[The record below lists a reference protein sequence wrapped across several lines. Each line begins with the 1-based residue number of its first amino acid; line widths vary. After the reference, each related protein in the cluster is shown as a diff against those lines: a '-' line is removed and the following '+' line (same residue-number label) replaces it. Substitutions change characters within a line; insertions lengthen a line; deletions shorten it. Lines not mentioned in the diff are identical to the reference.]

1 MIVRNDR
8 HLTHGLFQ
16 VFQTVGGAVF
26 VAAAQS
32 AFVNQ
37 LIIHLAAIAPDVDSG
52 LVVATG
58 ASDLRS
64 VFSPE
69 QMDSIL
75 PSYMAGLKIAFAIS
89 IAAAGL
95 AFCLSPFNNLG
106 KINAHADAAESP
118 AGAVV

>member
-1 MIVRNDR
+1 MFQKQTQPNVSN
-8 HLTHGLFQ
+8 Q

-37 LIIHLAAIAPDVDSG
+37 LIIHLTAIAPGIDSG

-64 VFSPE
+64 VFTPE
-69 QMDSIL
+69 QMASIL
-75 PSYMAGLKIAFAIS
+75 PSYMAGLKVAFAIS

-95 AFCLSPFNNLG
+95 AFCLSPFNNFE
-106 KINAHADAAESP
+106 KINAHADGADSP